1 MTAAAPAYQHKGIAI
16 AFDTTRATFTAEV
29 LGKTIRA
36 PSLDAIKKKI
46 DVLASFTPFDCYI
59 ERTGWD
65 APTVDKGAVAHLP
78 GKHTGM
84 RALVHGVVFGV
95 EKELRAGRSA
105 PQFRVKFTDT
115 KGRELERQEA
125 KVLPATKEAADA
137 WVAHWT
143 ASEAAMDAE
152 ETLKNNNRD
161 MLKPLHE
168 AMPFKSPE
176 V

>member
-1 MTAAAPAYQHKGIAI
+1 MTAVAPAYLHKGIAI
-16 AFDTTRATFTAEV
+16 AFDAKRAIFTAEV
-29 LGKTIRA
+29 LGKNVSA

-59 ERTGWD
+59 ERIHWD
-65 APTVDKGAVAHLP
+65 APTIDKGVVAHFK
-78 GKHTGM
+78 GKHTGS
-84 RALVHGVVFGV
+84 RALVRGVAFGV
-95 EKELRAGRSA
+95 EKGLSRSA

-125 KVLPATKEAADA
+125 KVLPATKEAVDA

-143 ASEAAMDAE
+143 AREVAADAE
-152 ETLKNNNRD
+152 VILRNNNQD

>member
-1 MTAAAPAYQHKGIAI
+1 MTAAPAYQHKGIAI

-36 PSLDAIKKKI
+36 PSLGAIKKKI
-46 DVLASFTPFDCYI
+46 DVLASFTAFDCYI
-59 ERTGWD
+59 QLTGWD
-65 APTVDKGAVAHLP
+65 APTIEKGAIAHIP
-78 GKHTGM
+78 GEHCGA
-84 RALVHGVVFGV
+84 RSLVPGIVFGV
-95 EKELRAGRSA
+95 EKELSAGRSA
-105 PQFRVKFTDT
+105 PQFRVKFADT
-115 KGRELERQEA
+115 KGKELERQEA

-143 ASEAAMDAE
+143 ACEAAMDAE
-152 ETLKNNNRD
+152 KTLKNNNRD
-161 MLKPLHE
+161 MLTPLRE